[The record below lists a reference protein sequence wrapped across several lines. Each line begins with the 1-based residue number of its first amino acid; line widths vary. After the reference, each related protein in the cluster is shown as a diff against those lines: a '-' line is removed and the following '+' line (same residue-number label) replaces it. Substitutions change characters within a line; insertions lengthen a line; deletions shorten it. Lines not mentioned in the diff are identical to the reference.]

1 MSDLPHLRLEGA
13 PTSSPYTYAGATP
26 QGVTFNL
33 PARNKPVHARKIKSD
48 LEAADA
54 EAERRRSD
62 GVAAH
67 AELVEWKPE
76 GIVLTFQSEPRH
88 PLSLEGLE
96 RHGGI
101 HLLGL
106 TERDGTQIARV
117 FVPETKLAKFLRLVD
132 AYAASVVLTFLAE
145 ATEEA
150 QLRSLHSDNDN
161 FRFWGPVRRTR
172 DGKIKIRFV
181 VPEASLPQ
189 FNALVGGLATLI
201 STSRK
206 NEKLIDSVTT
216 IRLTLTEDF
225 WQDTLPY
232 PRLDEELWWEIW
244 LRSNRQE
251 ANESYLRFVE
261 IAAVVGIDQVS
272 DRYVSFPER
281 LVLHAYASARQLST
295 SIHLLSMI
303 AELRK
308 AKGLATRYVTMSAR
322 HQRDF
327 VADAGRRIIPPANN
341 APSVCILDA
350 GVNQPHPLLTLALA
364 PEDVQSAEAEWGTAD
379 HDDEQHGTGMAGIAL
394 YGCLTGLMTATG
406 PVILRHRLESVKFL
420 PPPPQHN
427 EPPVYGRVMQDAVA
441 LAQIQAPRRNR
452 VICMAV
458 TADDREMGMPTT
470 WSGAA
475 DDLCAGVL
483 DEIPKLMFIS
493 AGNVKS
499 NELCSAEYTYH
510 DWNTEKAGIEDPG
523 QSWNA
528 LTVGAFTEKVFIEDR
543 SFTGW
548 QPIAESGDLT
558 PTSRTSLPWPDKN
571 QKGWPIKPDI
581 VMEGGNYA
589 EKGTSRSNLD
599 DLSLVT
605 TILHRSGRLL
615 EATRDTSPATAL
627 AARFAAT
634 IWSRYPR
641 FRPETVRGLI
651 VHSSSWT
658 NAMVRRYPGEQKSA
672 VQKCLRCYG
681 YGVPDLGKA
690 LNSAE
695 NSATLIYE
703 GDIQPFCKSGSTC
716 KSHEMHLHE
725 LPWPKQ
731 VLEDLGPTSVT
742 MRVTL
747 SYFIQPSPNNVGWG
761 VNHRYASH
769 GLRFDVIRPLE
780 GLPAF
785 KQRLSKTEW
794 DAPDLRPQN
803 ADETREWVVG
813 SNGRTH
819 GSLHSDWW
827 VGKAIDLSRCNLI
840 AVYPVTGWWKERQ
853 HLGRHDRKARYSL
866 VVTIEAPE
874 TSVDLYTPISQDV
887 NVQTEI
893 MT

>member
-13 PTSSPYTYAGATP
+13 PTSTPYTYAGGMP
-26 QGVTFNL
+26 RGVTFEL
-33 PARNKPVHARKIKSD
+33 PARNQPAHARKIKGE
-48 LEAADA
+48 LEAAGDQAVRLCAEEEDA
-54 EAERRRSD
+54 
-62 GVAAH
+62 H
-67 AELVEWKPE
+67 PELVERKPE
-76 GIVLTFQSEPRH
+76 GFVLTFQSDPKH
-88 PLSLEGLE
+88 PLSLAGLE

-106 TERDGTQIARV
+106 TEREGMQTARV
-117 FVPETKLAKFLRLVD
+117 FVPQAKLSIFLKIVD
-132 AYAASVVLTFLAE
+132 DYAASVVLTFLAE
-145 ATEEA
+145 PTQEA
-150 QLRSLHSDNDN
+150 ALKALHSDDEN
-161 FRFWGPVRRTR
+161 FRFRGSVFPAK
-172 DGKIKIRFV
+172 DGKIKIKFV
-181 VPEASLPQ
+181 VPEDSVQ
-189 FNALVGGLATLI
+189 RFTELVGDRATLI
-201 STSRK
+201 RTSRK
-206 NEKLIDSVTT
+206 NMALIDSIRT
-216 IRLTLTEDF
+216 IRLALIEDF

-232 PRLDEELWWEIW
+232 PQLDEEFWWEVW
-244 LRSNRQE
+244 LRANRQGADE
-251 ANESYLRFVE
+251 AYHRFVD
-261 IAAVVGIDQVS
+261 IAATVGMDRVS

-281 LVLHAYASARQLST
+281 LVLHVYASARQLSS

-308 AKGLATRYVTMSAR
+308 AKELATPYVTMPAR
-322 HQRDF
+322 EQRDF
-327 VADAGRRIIPPANN
+327 VTDAIRHIVPPGKN

-350 GVNQPHPLLTLALA
+350 GVNQPHPLLAPALA
-364 PEDVQSAEAEWGTAD
+364 AEDVQAVEAEWGGGD
-379 HDDEQHGTGMAGIAL
+379 HDSEQHGTGMAGIAL

-406 PVILRHRLESVKFL
+406 PVTLRHRLESVKFL
-420 PPPPQHN
+420 PPPPQFN

-458 TADDREMGMPTT
+458 TTDDRDMGMPST

-475 DDLCAGVL
+475 DDMCAGVL

-493 AGNVKS
+493 AGNVRPD
-499 NELCSAEYTYH
+499 EFYSAEYAYH
-510 DWNTEKAGIEDPG
+510 DWNTMQAGIEDPG

-528 LTVGAFTEKVFIEDR
+528 LTVGAFTEKVFINDQ
-543 SFTGW
+543 SFRGW

-571 QKGWPIKPDI
+571 QRGWPIKPDI

-589 EKGTSRSNLD
+589 QSGEERSNID
-599 DLSLVT
+599 DLSLMT
-605 TILHRSGRLL
+605 TILHTSGRLL

-641 FRPETVRGLI
+641 FRPETVRGLM
-651 VHSSSWT
+651 VHSASWT
-658 NAMVRRYPGEQKSA
+658 DAMLRRYPGEQKSVA
-672 VQKCLRCYG
+672 QERLRCYG
-681 YGVPDLGKA
+681 YGVPDLQKA

-695 NSATLIYE
+695 NAATLIYE
-703 GDIQPFCKSGSTC
+703 GEIQPFIKLGSRCKT
-716 KSHEMHLHE
+716 HEMHLHD

-731 VLEDLGPTSVT
+731 VLEDLGATPVT

-747 SYFIQPSPNNVGWG
+747 SYFIEPSPNNVGWG

-780 GLPAF
+780 GVPRF

-794 DAPDLRPQN
+794 DAPNVRPQN
-803 ADETREWVVG
+803 VDETREWVVG

-827 VGKAIDLSRCNLI
+827 VGEAIDLSRCNLI
-840 AVYPVTGWWKERQ
+840 AVYPVTGWWKERP
-853 HLGRHDRKARYSL
+853 HLGRHDRNARYSL
-866 VVTIEAPE
+866 IVTIETPE
-874 TSVDLYTPISQDV
+874 TDIYTPISQDLT
-887 NVQTEI
+887 VQTEI